1 MKRFLNRRKGFT
13 LVELLVVIGI
23 IALLIGILLPA
34 LNRARQSAASL
45 LCLSNV
51 RQLALAATMFAQEH
65 HGRVP
70 PCSDNALYPNN
81 DPYKQNFSY
90 RDNGTGVDEL
100 QDWAS
105 ALLRYM
111 GDRTLTDFQKAPT
124 NKTKVYLCP
133 SDPYLS
139 DALPG
144 YCLVNDVTNSVS
156 KYQAVSYGYNA
167 DIACLI
173 DTGGHG
179 LFANDK
185 NYLSIYKGPVI
196 VSPYGQ
202 PLNCLIGKVYKS
214 SDTLLFADCG
224 NRPEVADA
232 IPLDGNDVLYYSS
245 NGISP
250 QRIASPGTL
259 LGISQQTP
267 LNLRIPYTRHH
278 SKINIAFVDGHAESL
293 GSDQFHRVRVSPFC
307 F

>member
-34 LNRARQSAASL
+34 LNRARQAAASL

-70 PCSDNALYPNN
+70 ACSDNALYPPN
-81 DPYKQNFSY
+81 DPLKQYFSY
-90 RDNGTGVDEL
+90 RNNGGMDEL

-105 ALLRYM
+105 ALLPYM
-111 GDRTLTDFQKAPT
+111 GDRTLTDFQQAPT

-133 SDPYLS
+133 SDPYLN
-139 DALPG
+139 DAFPG
-144 YCLVNDVTNSVS
+144 YRLFNDVTNSVS

-167 DIACLI
+167 DIACLS
-173 DTGGHG
+173 DKMSRG
-179 LFANDK
+179 LFANDG
-185 NYLSIYKGPVI
+185 NYLSIYKGPN
-196 VSPYGQ
+196 GQ
-202 PLNCLIGKVYKS
+202 PLNCLIGKVYRS
-214 SDTLLFADCG
+214 TDTLLFADCG
-224 NRPEVADA
+224 NRPPVEDA

-250 QRIASPGTL
+250 LRIAPPGPGTL
-259 LGISQQTP
+259 FGVSQQTP
-267 LNLRIPYTRHH
+267 LYLRIPYTRHRG
-278 SKINIAFVDGHAESL
+278 KINIAFVDGHAESL
-293 GSDQFHRVRVSPFC
+293 GSDQFHRVRVSPFR